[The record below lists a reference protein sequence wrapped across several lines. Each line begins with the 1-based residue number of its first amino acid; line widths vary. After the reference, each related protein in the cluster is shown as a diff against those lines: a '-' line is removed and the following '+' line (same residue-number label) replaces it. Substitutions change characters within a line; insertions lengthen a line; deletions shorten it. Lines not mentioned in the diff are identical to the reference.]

1 MKIGRQA
8 KIVELISRYQ
18 IETQEELCD
27 ILNKEGYE
35 VTQATVSRDI
45 RALKLTKVVMPNGK
59 QCYKFISDTQ
69 DLSQKQL
76 NILRDGFVSC
86 DMAQNLLVVRTAIGL
101 AQAVAASI
109 DAISFDEVIGCIAGD
124 DTILLV
130 MRTPDECLEVMK
142 KLRKIVEEGNNAGR
156 T

>member
-8 KIVELISRYQ
+8 KIVELIGRYQ

-27 ILNKEGYE
+27 ILNKEGYD

-45 RALKLTKVVMPNGK
+45 RALKLTKVVMANGK
-59 QCYKFISDTQ
+59 QCYKFITETQ

-130 MRTPDECLEVMK
+130 TRSMDDCLEVMK
-142 KLRKIVEEGNNAGR
+142 KLRKIVEEGSNADR

>member
-86 DMAQNLLVVRTAIGL
+86 DMAQNLLVVRTATGL

-130 MRTPDECLEVMK
+130 MRTPDDCREVMK